1 MSELRIAVVGCG
13 KVGRALGGWAAQRG
27 HRLHFFSRRAESAQV
42 AAQEAGNGARASE
55 LDVALAESQLVLLTT
70 PFDRVSVA
78 LEPSRTQLA
87 GKVLVDVTNPITADH
102 RGLRIGHT
110 TSGAEEISREFPELK
125 VVKAFNA
132 VFAEV
137 YAARTPKLGG
147 EPISIFF
154 AGDDDNAKQLV
165 KSLIVSLRFDAV
177 DAGPLSNARYLEP
190 LSLLN
195 IQLGRVLGYGTQ
207 IGFALTRK

>member
-1 MSELRIAVVGCG
+1 MTELRIAVIGCG

-42 AAQEAGNGARASE
+42 AAQEAGNGSRASE
-55 LDVALAESQLVLLTT
+55 LHVAIADSQLVLLTT
-70 PFDRVSVA
+70 PFDRVTAA
-78 LEPSRTQLA
+78 LEPCRAELA

-102 RGLRIGHT
+102 HGLKIGHT
-110 TSGAEEISREFPELK
+110 TSGAEELSRKFPDAK
-125 VVKAFNA
+125 IVKAFNA

-137 YAARTPKLGG
+137 YAARTPQLGR

-154 AGDDDNAKQLV
+154 AGDDDDAKQLV
-165 KSLIVSLRFDAV
+165 KQLIDSLGFAAV

-195 IQLGRVLGYGTQ
+195 IQLGRRLGYGTQ
-207 IGFALTRK
+207 IGFALTHK